1 MKLDQVLG
9 SFPATWAHLRA
20 SRRPHDS
27 RPFIKY
33 RICHWICHH
42 QQICYTGMI
51 TIIIHNVHCMY
62 STCLIICWGISVASW
77 NIFCTLGF
85 FWLANKP
92 GDMVLHVF
100 AKYIIKICSKGHIE
114 RKYLMKSYLLLL
126 KSRTNFKI

>member
-1 MKLDQVLG
+1 MKLDQVLR
-9 SFPATWAHLRA
+9 SFPATLALWEPPGGPMTPALSSNPGSATEYVITNRFVIQAWLRLL
-20 SRRPHDS
+20 
-27 RPFIKY
+27 
-33 RICHWICHH
+33 
-42 QQICYTGMI
+42 YT
-51 TIIIHNVHCMY
+51 MY
-62 STCLIICWGISVASW
+62 IACTCLIICWGISVASW

-126 KSRTNFKI
+126 KSCTNFKI